1 MGENDQGQGLIAMNM
16 RKHKRFVVT
25 LNANISFGEKTY
37 KGVIGNI
44 SEEGILSSLTTSIT
58 TDENFL
64 PQKHVGMSLD
74 LPTGETVDLNC
85 EIRWF
90 LRPSEQRKTIMLGL
104 YIIDPPSEYTA
115 WLKKFK

>member
-1 MGENDQGQGLIAMNM
+1 MKK
-16 RKHKRFVVT
+16 RKYKRFVISMH
-25 LNANISFGEKTY
+25 ANISIGEKTY

-64 PQKHVGMSLD
+64 PQKNVEMNLD

-90 LRPSEQRKTIMLGL
+90 LKPSEQRKTIMLGL